1 MNVAGIAPSPLYSL
15 AVELQSSIQ
24 EAKQVLSELRNLL
37 HEIELP
43 TLAPDEREGGQVNH
57 QPSERRHG
65 ERLWVNL
72 PVLVYGRTIESEPF
86 HEGTEALRVN
96 AGGGLITLTSPVRCG
111 QRLILINKV
120 NHKEHECHVV
130 AERSKY
136 LQRTAVVIGFQ
147 EPVPDFWTGIDDA
160 DSRAIAPPA

>member
-1 MNVAGIAPSPLYSL
+1 MNVAGIAPSQLYSL
-15 AVELQSSIQ
+15 ALELQSSMQ
-24 EAKQVLSELRNLL
+24 GAKQVVSELRNLL
-37 HEIELP
+37 HEIESP
-43 TLAPDEREGGQVNH
+43 APAADEHEAAEVSQ
-57 QPSERRHG
+57 QSSERRRG
-65 ERLWVNL
+65 QRLWVNL

-147 EPVPDFWTGIDDA
+147 DPVPDFWTGIDDA
-160 DSRAIAPPA
+160 DSRAIAPQA

>member
-1 MNVAGIAPSPLYSL
+1 MSKIWNFLHDPEEPANLAG
-15 AVELQSSIQ
+15 EHDD
-24 EAKQVLSELRNLL
+24 LS
-37 HEIELP
+37 
-43 TLAPDEREGGQVNH
+43 TLVRVDER
-57 QPSERRHG
+57 RRG
-65 ERLWVNL
+65 ERKWVYL

-136 LQRTAVVIGFQ
+136 LQRTAIVIGFQ
-147 EPVPDFWTGIDDA
+147 EPVPDFW
-160 DSRAIAPPA
+160 SE

>member
-1 MNVAGIAPSPLYSL
+1 VVSKIW
-15 AVELQSSIQ
+15 
-24 EAKQVLSELRNLL
+24 NLL
-37 HEIELP
+37 HEPE
-43 TLAPDEREGGQVNH
+43 APANMPSERNDVAATERAT
-57 QPSERRHG
+57 ERRHG
-65 ERLWVNL
+65 ERQWVYL

-111 QRLILINKV
+111 QRLLLINKV

-136 LQRTAVVIGFQ
+136 LQRTAVVVGFE
-147 EPVPDFWTGIDDA
+147 EPAPDFWST
-160 DSRAIAPPA
+160 

>member
-1 MNVAGIAPSPLYSL
+1 MNVAGIAPSQLYSL
-15 AVELQSSIQ
+15 ALELQSSMQ
-24 EAKQVLSELRNLL
+24 GAKQVVSELRDLL
-37 HEIELP
+37 HEIESP
-43 TLAPDEREGGQVNH
+43 VLAPDEREAGRVNH

-65 ERLWVNL
+65 ERLWVQL

-160 DSRAIAPPA
+160 DSRAIAPLA